1 MIAYV
6 CFPLLIDIIRLEK
19 DTSANSD
26 VEEPTCIKI
35 FYASRTHSQLTQVLH
50 ELRKLKLANISPE
63 VDCLGEEEYDLHPG
77 ARVVSLASRKQ
88 LCINESLQKSAGDL
102 DEKCR
107 DILSGKYKYSWTTH
121 TRLRLAQ
128 TKEGKDA
135 LISLQYKT
143 RLEYLTFETRYW

>member
-1 MIAYV
+1 
-6 CFPLLIDIIRLEK
+6 LEK

-26 VEEPTCIKI
+26 VEEPICVKI
-35 FYASRTHSQLTQVLH
+35 FYASRTHSQLAQVLH

-63 VDCLGEEEYDLHPG
+63 VDCLGEEEDLQPV

-88 LCINESLQKSAGDL
+88 LCINENLQKSAGDL

-107 DILSGKYKYSWTTH
+107 DILSGEYKYSWITH

-135 LISLQYKT
+135 LISLRYKT
-143 RLEYLTFETRYW
+143 RLGCLTFETKYW